1 MNSQAM
7 SSLWKVSLAA
17 AIAALVA
24 GCGGGGGG
32 GGGSGS
38 APVTPPPVS
47 QTPPVV
53 TAPVKYAVG
62 GTVSGLGAGA
72 ALTLNFGSDKLTV
85 AANGNFAFPNKVD
98 TGAAYSVSAS
108 APVGYTCR
116 VSEAAGVVAAA
127 DVSKIAVACAPVVL
141 AGVVSTLQ
149 LPQAVAADGAGNL
162 YVFDSVTS
170 SVVKFS
176 AAGAVTVIAGGTN
189 KPGYANGTGAT
200 ARFGPDRGDLAL
212 DAQGNV
218 LLTDGCNNVIRK
230 IRPDGEV
237 STLAGNLYSL
247 CQYRTFILPAAG
259 AGDGIGGQAQFALPN
274 RMVADGAGG
283 ALVLDIQ
290 NRGMVRRV
298 SATGVVTSQ
307 YWRNP
312 NPAEGDL
319 TFATVALG
327 ADGTLYLSDTRR
339 RIWKDV
345 AGVLV
350 LVAGQNTSGAA
361 LDGSGAAA
369 RFRAINDMVVAPG
382 GDLYVADSTQV
393 RKVTPAGVVS
403 TLAGGLAVR
412 AGTDGQGLAAGFGS
426 IRSMTLD
433 GAGLVVLDGA
443 QNNLRRVGFDGTVN
457 TLAATPALRGSVDGI
472 GSAARLSTIGT
483 LAADADGNLYT
494 IDTDMQVLRKTTPEG
509 SVSTYAG
516 QAGVRGATDGAL
528 ASALFDAPHTVAA
541 GRDGVLWVAQS
552 VGLRKI
558 QNGTVSTVNAA
569 LEVIELTVDADG
581 NAIVVDAQQ
590 QVVRV
595 TPGGQTTVL
604 VTLDK
609 VVAML
614 KDPDVNFAPGGMVA
628 DMAGNLYIADTGTS
642 LVYKLTKAGELSV
655 FAGTVGKSGG
665 DIDGPVGTATLGF
678 YDYPFM
684 TVDDKGNL
692 YISGQGNVRMISPA
706 GVVSTPNLGWGTS
719 VIVALAY
726 AKGKLYGT
734 TRNAI
739 LQVWLP

>member
-1 MNSQAM
+1 MDSPVRCR
-7 SSLWKVSLAA
+7 LWQYSLAA
-17 AIAALVA
+17 GVVALLAA
-24 GCGGGGGG
+24 C
-32 GGGSGS
+32 GSGS
-38 APVTPPPVS
+38 EPAKSGVPGGEVPVPFV
-47 QTPPVV
+47 
-53 TAPVKYAVG
+53 PVKYTIG

-72 ALTLNFGSDKLTV
+72 VLTLNFGSEKLTV
-85 AANGNFAFPNKVD
+85 LANGNFAFPNKVD
-98 TGAAYSVSAS
+98 TGTAYNVSAS
-108 APVGYTCR
+108 APAGYTCR
-116 VSEAAGVVAAA
+116 VSEAAGVVATA

-149 LPQAVAADGAGNL
+149 LPLAVTADAAGNL

-170 SVVKFS
+170 SVLKYS
-176 AAGAVTVIAGGTN
+176 TAGAVTVIAGGSN
-189 KPGYANGTGAT
+189 KPGYANGAGAV
-200 ARFGPDRGDLAL
+200 ARFGPDRGDLAV

-218 LLTDGCNNVIRK
+218 LLADGCNNVIRK

-237 STLAGNLYSL
+237 SILAGNVSSL
-247 CQYRTFILPAAG
+247 CKYGTYIPPAGG

-290 NRGMVRRV
+290 NRGMLRRV

-350 LVAGQNTSGAA
+350 FVAGQTSSGAA
-361 LDGSGAAA
+361 VDGAGAAA

-403 TLAGGLAVR
+403 TLAGGLGVR
-412 AGTDGQGLAAGFGS
+412 SGTDGQGLGAGFGS
-426 IRSMTLD
+426 IRSITLD
-433 GAGLVVLDGA
+433 GAGLVVLDAA
-443 QNNLRRVGFDGTVN
+443 QSNLRRVGLNGTVS
-457 TLAATPALRGSVDGI
+457 TLAATPASRGSVDGV
-472 GSAARLSTIGT
+472 GSAARLSTVVT
-483 LAADADGNLYT
+483 LAADVDGNLYT
-494 IDTDMQVLRKTTPEG
+494 IDTDMHVLRKTTPEG

-516 QAGVRGATDGAL
+516 QTGVRGATDGAL
-528 ASALFDAPHTVAA
+528 ASALFDTPYSVAA
-541 GRDGVLWVAQS
+541 GSDGVLWVAQA

-569 LEVIELTVDADG
+569 LEIYDLTVDPDG
-581 NAIVVDAQQ
+581 NPVIVDSLG
-590 QVVRV
+590 QVLRV
-595 TPGGQTTVL
+595 TPAGQATVL
-604 VTLDK
+604 VTADK
-609 VVAML
+609 VKAML
-614 KDPDVNFAPGGMVA
+614 KDPDADFSPGGLVA
-628 DMAGNLYIADTGTS
+628 DKAGNLYISDTGTS

-655 FAGTVGKSGG
+655 FAGTVGKNSG

-678 YDYPFM
+678 IDYPFL
-684 TVDDKGNL
+684 TIDDKGNL
-692 YISGQGNVRMISPA
+692 YVSGQGNVRMISPA
-706 GVVSTPNLGWGTS
+706 GVVSTPNLGWGRS
-719 VIVALAY
+719 VIMALAY

-739 LQVWLP
+739 LQTWLP